1 MENQIKI
8 YDKTFVPFI
17 SANEIEKEV
26 ERLSQEISGDYPSSN
41 LVFLIVLNGAFMFAS
56 DLLKQCEPHCDIS
69 FIKLSSYQGTK
80 SSGKVLFESQLAV
93 DIKDKNIIVV
103 EDIVDTGLT
112 VEALNTELL
121 KFSPASIKICSLLFK
136 PNSFKGA
143 IIPHYV
149 GFSIP
154 NKFVLGYGMDYNQK
168 GRNLKDLYQVKE

>member
-1 MENQIKI
+1 MENQITI

-17 SANEIEKEV
+17 SATEIEKEV
-26 ERLSQEISGDYPSSN
+26 KRLSEEISDDFSSSH

-56 DLLKQCEPHCDIS
+56 DLLKQCEPHCDIA
-69 FIKLSSYQGTK
+69 FIKLSSYEGTK
-80 SSGKVLFESQLAV
+80 SSGKVLFESQLTV
-93 DIKDKNIIVV
+93 DIKDKNVIVV

-112 VEALNTELL
+112 IEALNNELSKL
-121 KFSPASIKICSLLFK
+121 SPKSIKVCSLLFK
-136 PNSFKGA
+136 PNSFKGG

-168 GRNLKDLYQVKE
+168 GRNLKDLYQLKE

>member
-17 SANEIEKEV
+17 SATEIENEV
-26 ERLSQEISGDYPSSN
+26 KRLSEEISDDFSSSD

-69 FIKLSSYQGTK
+69 FIKLSSYQGTQ
-80 SSGKVLFESQLAV
+80 SSGKVLFESQLTV
-93 DIKDKNIIVV
+93 DIKDKNVIVV

-112 VEALNTELL
+112 IEALNNELSKL
-121 KFSPASIKICSLLFK
+121 SPKSIKVCSLLFK